1 MRKKESFTNP
11 FFRVYESLR
20 LDALGDRIEKRYVI
34 YRECKYAEV
43 EFKAPFEFRPLH
55 FLILII
61 LIIDLVNDRSR
72 KN

>member
-1 MRKKESFTNP
+1 MRKKEVFIP
-11 FFRVYESLR
+11 FHFFRVYESLR

-43 EFKAPFEFRPLH
+43 EFKTPFEFRPLH

-61 LIIDLVNDRSR
+61 YDAIMLFV
-72 KN
+72 